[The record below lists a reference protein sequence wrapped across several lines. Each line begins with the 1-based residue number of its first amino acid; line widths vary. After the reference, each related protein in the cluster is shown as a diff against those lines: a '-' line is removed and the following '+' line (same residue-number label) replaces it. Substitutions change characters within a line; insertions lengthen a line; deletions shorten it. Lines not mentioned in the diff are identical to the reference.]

1 MTEIDSNSNRW
12 LKLYQSWIVAA
23 KNIKNDDTLADNAN
37 ISELLDI
44 ENGMLINFSFPPEDK
59 PEIIE

>member
-1 MTEIDSNSNRW
+1 MIEIDINLNKW
-12 LKLYQSWIVAA
+12 QKLYQSWIVAA

-44 ENGMLINFSFPPEDK
+44 EKKMVSSFR
-59 PEIIE
+59 I

>member
-44 ENGMLINFSFPPEDK
+44 EKSI
-59 PEIIE
+59 